1 MGFASRLIWSFWRY
15 FSKTASS
22 GQKKIRQLFYV
33 TFLAAWFH
41 NFFKIGENI
50 NSFQI
55 FCQIIMVR
63 PLNNNVP
70 EGRSVAYKQFS
81 NMTVSNWLVTL
92 YPQNSKFN
100 SCKNFCVEIHC
111 AIYKQ
116 NTKKQRKVAWKIL
129 SKYMYIR
136 GRLLTFFF
144 ANQTTSQS

>member
-1 MGFASRLIWSFWRY
+1 
-15 FSKTASS
+15 
-22 GQKKIRQLFYV
+22 
-33 TFLAAWFH
+33 
-41 NFFKIGENI
+41 
-50 NSFQI
+50 
-55 FCQIIMVR
+55 MVR

-144 ANQTTSQS
+144 CKPNNITKLIKKKIHIIKKLILLSFEFSLPS